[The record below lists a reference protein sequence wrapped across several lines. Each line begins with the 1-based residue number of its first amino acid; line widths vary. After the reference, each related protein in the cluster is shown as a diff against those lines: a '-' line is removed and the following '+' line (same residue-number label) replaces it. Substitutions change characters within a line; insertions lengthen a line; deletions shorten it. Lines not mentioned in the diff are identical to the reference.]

1 MKYPESWH
9 DSQLSAY
16 FIRKVISD
24 LGIYQ
29 ICLDQGFSIQG
40 EFCEKLGRNLAVM
53 PAPRI
58 VDSSVKELPIWTESK
73 HVIAHSIFC
82 GPVVRL

>member
-1 MKYPESWH
+1 MNYPGSWQE
-9 DSQLSAY
+9 SQLSAY

-29 ICLDQGFSIQG
+29 ICVDQGFPIQG
-40 EFCEKLGRNLAVM
+40 ELFEKLGRKLAVM

-58 VDSSVKELPIWTESK
+58 VDSSVKNFPVWTESK
-73 HVIAHSIFC
+73 RVIAHSIFC